1 MNFRMVPLQNPTRPK
16 AKGGGRSVMS
26 ALRAGPKTLHG
37 RVKDDKM
44 NVILKTKL
52 GYVGLGVVLFVW
64 FLFNIKLKKC
74 KPQWTQDL
82 PSLVTHNKST
92 TS

>member
-1 MNFRMVPLQNPTRPK
+1 MPSGKPEGIFLCFLTSKPEGEDVSQRCQVYLNS
-16 AKGGGRSVMS
+16 AKNV
-26 ALRAGPKTLHG
+26 
-37 RVKDDKM
+37 DDKM